1 MPTTDQE
8 EQKPNDD
15 KQPQASAKEPEE
27 CVATEEYSAL
37 PETFYSLP
45 VESVATEV
53 SSMFHQKKYDIFER
67 LQKSV
72 EACGKRFKGRKELA
86 SETDET
92 VAELCESLEELF
104 QYGLIAQQQTQ
115 LNFVVS
121 AANLFQNMQ
130 EIVKGSSGKSS
141 YTLTA
146 STESSFWDFCQHFLT
161 PHEKQRFENL
171 KQVWT
176 KWGKGRAFI
185 RASLN
190 EHSLQRYLLTWLSE
204 YKILR
209 SYYTHWSVMMDDKM
223 CKSLPDM
230 IKTLDHVLFALAVD
244 KTELN
249 VSLKTT
255 NIQSTPPKEEPL
267 IYAPTPVKVEPKI
280 KRKALAVE
288 RPIAST
294 SSTDDL
300 LRQIK
305 ENNKLEENKL
315 NNEEVYDAI
324 EEISPFDD
332 TPPDP
337 IEPELAFLKEP
348 LGYAFTPKQNNDVAP
363 VNGSISSANSYHD
376 LDGDNSSQSSKY
388 SCNNL
393 NNPNVCNNPQ
403 HAQLEEQLKDIN
415 ERCSLLE
422 TRVAQLSLENRQLIR
437 RLKKHFEDSGIDP
450 SSSFATN
457 FLITIPHTKLHK
469 SKPATGSFHLYEI
482 HITMRQ
488 NLEHWSIWRRYS
500 DFNKLH
506 KSLLKTHPSVCAVEF
521 PPKKRFGNMNQKFVE
536 ERRQQLQIYLLN
548 LVETLPQLEACKTK
562 AELQKVFPFLRER

>member
-1 MPTTDQE
+1 MPTTSEQEKPSLNE
-8 EQKPNDD
+8 EQSSASVKKPV
-15 KQPQASAKEPEE
+15 E
-27 CVATEEYSAL
+27 CVASEEYSVL

-45 VESVATEV
+45 IDSVVTEV
-53 SSMFHQKKYDIFER
+53 GSIFHQRKYDIFER
-67 LQKSV
+67 LQKSIK
-72 EACGKRFKGRKELA
+72 ECSKRFSGRKELA
-86 SETDET
+86 SESDDS
-92 VAELCESLEELF
+92 VAELCESLEEAL
-104 QYGLIAQQQTQ
+104 QYGLRPQQQPQ

-130 EIVKGSSGKSS
+130 EIVTRSSNRTSN
-141 YTLTA
+141 TLSA
-146 STESSFWDFCQHFLT
+146 STESSFWDFCQNFLT
-161 PHEKQRFENL
+161 PHEKERFENL

-204 YKILR
+204 YQILM
-209 SYYTHWSVMMDDKM
+209 SYYTHWSVLLDEKM
-223 CKSLPDM
+223 VKSLPDL
-230 IKTLDHVLFALAVD
+230 IKSLDHVLFALSVD

-249 VSLKTT
+249 VAVKTT
-255 NIQSTPPKEEPL
+255 SVQQCVVKEEPL

-280 KRKALAVE
+280 KRKTPAVE

-300 LRQIK
+300 LKQLQANTKTECSTITS
-305 ENNKLEENKL
+305 EQ
-315 NNEEVYDAI
+315 VCDAI
-324 EEISPFDD
+324 EELASFDD

-337 IEPELAFLKEP
+337 IEPELEFLKEP
-348 LGYAFTPKQNNDVAP
+348 LQYSPAP
-363 VNGSISSANSYHD
+363 VTSNDCARTNGSISSANSYHD
-376 LDGDNSSQSSKY
+376 LDGDTSSQSSKY
-388 SCNNL
+388 SNNAGSQNACNNI
-393 NNPNVCNNPQ
+393 Q
-403 HAQLEEQLKDIN
+403 HLQLEEQLKDTN

-506 KSLLKTHPSVCAVEF
+506 KSLLKTHPSVSSVEF
-521 PPKKRFGNMNQKFVE
+521 PPKKRFGNMNLKFVE

-548 LVETLPQLEACKTK
+548 LVETLPQVEACKSK

>member
-1 MPTTDQE
+1 MPTTEQE
-8 EQKPNDD
+8 EEPSLSTEQTGAHK
-15 KQPQASAKEPEE
+15 KETTVE
-27 CVATEEYSAL
+27 CVASEEYSAL

-45 VESVATEV
+45 IESVVSEV
-53 SSMFHQKKYDIFER
+53 GSIFHQRKYDIFER
-67 LQKSV
+67 LKKSI
-72 EACGKRFKGRKELA
+72 EQCAKRFNGRKELA

-92 VAELCESLEELF
+92 VAELCEALEEAF
-104 QYGLIAQQQTQ
+104 QYGLKPQQPTQ

-130 EIVKGSSGKSS
+130 EIVTRSSSNRPS
-141 YTLTA
+141 NTLTA
-146 STESSFWDFCQHFLT
+146 TTESNFWDFCQNFLT
-161 PHEKQRFENL
+161 AHEKDRFENL

-176 KWGKGRAFI
+176 KAGKGRAFI
-185 RASLN
+185 RAALN

-204 YKILR
+204 YQILM
-209 SYYTHWSVMMDDKM
+209 SYYTHWSVLLDDKM
-223 CKSLPDM
+223 TKLLPEL
-230 IKTLDHVLFALAVD
+230 IKTLDPVLFALSVD

-249 VSLKTT
+249 VAVKT
-255 NIQSTPPKEEPL
+255 NSVQQSIAKEEPL
-267 IYAPTPVKVEPKI
+267 IYAPTPVKVENKI
-280 KRKALAVE
+280 KRKSNAVE
-288 RPIAST
+288 RPIACT
-294 SSTDDL
+294 NSTDDL
-300 LRQIK
+300 LKQLQANTHNSETSSTTITSQQLCDA
-305 ENNKLEENKL
+305 LEEL
-315 NNEEVYDAI
+315 P
-324 EEISPFDD
+324 STFDD

-337 IEPELAFLKEP
+337 IEPELEFLKEP
-348 LGYAFTPKQNNDVAP
+348 LNFAP
-363 VNGSISSANSYHD
+363 VPPQNDFGTGNGSISSANSYHD
-376 LDGDNSSQSSKY
+376 LDGDTSSQSSKY
-388 SCNNL
+388 SSNNA
-393 NNPNVCNNPQ
+393 CNNPQ
-403 HAQLEEQLKDIN
+403 HVQLEEQLKDIN

-506 KSLLKTHPSVCAVEF
+506 KSLLKTHPSVSSVEF
-521 PPKKRFGNMNQKFVE
+521 PPKKRFGNMNIKFVE

-548 LVETLPQLEACKTK
+548 LVETLPQVEACKTK